1 MFDGS
6 FDLDPMIMKVETKE
20 SDPSF
25 KRLFWDDPFFDTFS
39 QKTKARILVSDK
51 KTITVNPL
59 NNKPDSFTGAVGV
72 FDISSSL
79 SSTDVENGTPVTFY
93 IKLKGEGNLDNIGR
107 PRIDFPKNLDV
118 FDGEI
123 TKERD
128 ISDKVSGLLVWE
140 YNLIPRKSGKYTIP
154 SVKFPFIDTKRE
166 SWKNLRSFAIYLNGT

>member
-6 FDLDPMIMKVETKE
+6 FDLDQLMKVETKE

-51 KTITVNPL
+51 KTITVRPL
-59 NNKPDSFTGAVGV
+59 NNKPDSFTGAVGL

-79 SSTDVENGTPVTFY
+79 SSSDVENGTPVTFY

-118 FDGEI
+118 FKSRLPKKG
-123 TKERD
+123 
-128 ISDKVSGLLVWE
+128 ISDKVSGLL
-140 YNLIPRKSGKYTIP
+140 SGNTNY
-154 SVKFPFIDTKRE
+154 S
-166 SWKNLRSFAIYLNGT
+166 KNLESINPIYKVSFFRYKQKPMEKY

>member
-59 NNKPDSFTGAVGV
+59 NNKPNSFTGAVGL

-79 SSTDVENGTPVTFY
+79 SSSEVESGTPVTFY

-118 FDGEI
+118 FEGEI
-123 TKERD
+123 TQERD
-128 ISDKVSGLLVWE
+128 ISV
-140 YNLIPRKSGKYTIP
+140 
-154 SVKFPFIDTKRE
+154 
-166 SWKNLRSFAIYLNGT
+166 

>member
-1 MFDGS
+1 MNSLIIIEHKNGRIHRMSKEAIAGAQKLGS
-6 FDLDPMIMKVETKE
+6 KITALVIGRDCEDVAKE
-20 SDPSF
+20 LLNF
-25 KRLFWDDPFFDTFS
+25 EME
-39 QKTKARILVSDK
+39 

-72 FDISSSL
+72 FNISSSL

-118 FDGEI
+118 FEGEI

-128 ISDKVSGLLVWE
+128 ISDKVSGSLIWE
-140 YNLIPRKSGKYTIP
+140 YNLIPRKSGK
-154 SVKFPFIDTKRE
+154 
-166 SWKNLRSFAIYLNGT
+166 